1 MIRILHFSDYH
12 LGSDSYGKPN
22 PETGINQRIH
32 DFAARF
38 DELIGFALDNEVDVV
53 LFAGDAFKNAHPSP
67 TVQKMLAERVW
78 RLAKAGVQ
86 VFLLAG
92 NHDLPRMIANVT
104 AFSVYPALEVDN
116 VVVAERAGVYTVE
129 TAKGERLQ
137 IAAMPHFWRSALL
150 SQIDRPLTPTQIDDE
165 INALVAS
172 KVNDLASQINPN
184 VPVVM
189 TAHLHVDKANVSTA
203 QELYGV
209 SDFQIPLSSLAHR
222 AFPYVALG
230 HIHKPQTLSD
240 DWKGGTYAAYSG
252 SLERVDFG
260 EEKEQKGFYIVD
272 MENGR
277 LVREPHFEHECLNT
291 RRFVTVP
298 ATPSTDAPTDSV
310 LGAIAGHDITDAIV
324 RVRVTAPRELY
335 ATIDQEAVRRALA
348 PAYDARVQPIYEQ
361 EQVTLRD
368 PRFHGQLSE
377 AQALEEY
384 VRSESSFSADADD
397 ILRLG
402 RELINDVLSAAG
414 P

>member
-32 DFAARF
+32 DFAARL
-38 DELIGFALDNEVDVV
+38 DQLIDFALANEVDVV
-53 LFAGDAFKNAHPSP
+53 LFAGDAFKNAHPTP
-67 TVQKMLAERVW
+67 TVQKLLAERIW
-78 RLAKAGVQ
+78 RLAKGGVR

-116 VVVAERAGVYTVE
+116 VTVAERAGVYTLE

-150 SQIDRPLTPTQIDDE
+150 AQVARPLSPTQIDDE
-165 INALVAS
+165 INALVAA
-172 KVNDLASQINPN
+172 KVNALAEQINPS

-230 HIHKPQTLSD
+230 HIHKPQVLSD
-240 DWKGGTYAAYSG
+240 DWKGGTFAAYSG

-260 EEKEQKGFYIVD
+260 EEHERKGFYVVD
-272 MENGR
+272 LEGGK
-277 LVREPHFEHECLNT
+277 LVAEPHFET
-291 RRFVTVP
+291 VDARSFVTVS
-298 ATPSTDAPTDSV
+298 ATPSTDAPTESV
-310 LGAIAGHDITDAIV
+310 LDAIAKLDIADAIV
-324 RVRVTAPRELY
+324 RVRIAAPRDLY
-335 ATIDQEAVRRALA
+335 AAVDLDAVRNALA
-348 PAYDARVQPIYEQ
+348 PAYDARIQPVYEQ
-361 EQVTLRD
+361 EEVSLRD
-368 PRFHGQLSE
+368 PRFQGHLSE

-384 VRSESSFSADADD
+384 VRSEASFAADAEEL
-397 ILRLG
+397 LRLG
-402 RELINDVLSAAG
+402 RDLINDVLSEAG
-414 P
+414 S

>member
-32 DFAARF
+32 DFAARL
-38 DELIGFALDNEVDVV
+38 DQLIDFALANEVDVV
-53 LFAGDAFKNAHPSP
+53 LFAGDAFKNAHPTP
-67 TVQKMLAERVW
+67 TVQKLLAERIW
-78 RLAKAGVQ
+78 RLAKGGVR

-92 NHDLPRMIANVT
+92 NHDLPRMVANVT

-116 VVVAERAGVYTVE
+116 VTVAERAGVYTVD

-150 SQIDRPLTPTQIDDE
+150 AQVARPLSPSQIDDE
-165 INALVAS
+165 INALVAA
-172 KVNDLASQINPN
+172 KVNALAEQINPT

-209 SDFQIPLSSLAHR
+209 SDFQIPLSSLAHP

-230 HIHKPQTLSD
+230 HIHKPQVLSD
-240 DWKGGTYAAYSG
+240 DWKGGTFAAYSG

-260 EEKEQKGFYIVD
+260 EEHERKGFYVAD
-272 MENGR
+272 LEGGK
-277 LVREPHFEHECLNT
+277 LVSEPHFET
-291 RRFVTVP
+291 VDARSFVTVK
-298 ATPSTDAPTDSV
+298 ATPSTDAPTQSV
-310 LGAIAGHDITDAIV
+310 LAAIAEHDIADAIV
-324 RVRVTAPRELY
+324 RVRISAPRDLY
-335 ATIDQEAVRRALA
+335 EAVDLDAVRAALA
-348 PAYDARVQPIYEQ
+348 PAYDARIQPVYEQ
-361 EQVTLRD
+361 EEVALRD
-368 PRFHGQLSE
+368 PRFQGHLSE

-384 VRSESSFSADADD
+384 VRSEKGLAADADEL
-397 ILRLG
+397 LRLG
-402 RELINDVLSAAG
+402 RDLINDVVSS
-414 P
+414 

>member
-32 DFAARF
+32 DFADRF
-38 DELIGFALDNEVDVV
+38 DELIDFALGNEVDVV
-53 LFAGDAFKNAHPSP
+53 LFAGDAFKNAHPTP

-116 VVVAERAGVYTVE
+116 VVVAERAGVYTVD
-129 TAKGERLQ
+129 TTKGERLQ

-150 SQIDRPLTPTQIDDE
+150 AQIERPLSPTQIDDE
-165 INALVAS
+165 INALVAA
-172 KVNDLASQINPN
+172 KVNALAEEINPS

-240 DWKGGTYAAYSG
+240 DWRNGTYAAYSG

-272 MENGR
+272 LENGR
-277 LVREPHFEHECLNT
+277 LAREPHFEHESLNT
-291 RRFVTVP
+291 RRFVTVN
-298 ATPSTDAPTDSV
+298 ATPSTDGTTESV
-310 LGAIAGHDITDAIV
+310 LAEIAKSDIADAIV
-324 RVRVTAPRELY
+324 RVRVTAPRDLY
-335 ATIDQEAVRRALA
+335 GTIDQEAVRRALA

-361 EQVTLRD
+361 EQVSLRD
-368 PRFHGQLSE
+368 PRFQGHLTE

-384 VRSESSFSADADD
+384 VRSESSFAADADEL
-397 ILRLG
+397 LRLG
-402 RELINDVLSAAG
+402 RELINDVVSGAG

>member
-32 DFAARF
+32 DFASRL
-38 DELIGFALDNEVDVV
+38 DELIDFALANEVDVV
-53 LFAGDAFKNAHPSP
+53 LFAGDAFKNAHPTP
-67 TVQKMLAERVW
+67 TVQKLLAERIW
-78 RLAKAGVQ
+78 RLAKGGVR

-116 VVVAERAGVYTVE
+116 VTVAERAGVYGIE

-137 IAAMPHFWRSALL
+137 VAAMPHFWRSALL
-150 SQIDRPLTPTQIDDE
+150 AQIDRPLSPTQIDDE
-165 INALVAS
+165 INALVAR
-172 KVNDLASQINPN
+172 KVAALAEQINPT

-189 TAHLHVDKANVSTA
+189 TAHLHVDKANLSTA

-230 HIHKPQTLSD
+230 HIHKPQVLSD
-240 DWKGGTYAAYSG
+240 DWKSGTFAAYSG

-260 EEKEQKGFYIVD
+260 EESETKGFYIVD
-272 MENGR
+272 IENGR

-298 ATPSTDAPTDSV
+298 AAPSADAPTESI
-310 LGAIAGHDITDAIV
+310 LKAIADRDVADAIV
-324 RVRVTAPRELY
+324 RVRISAPRDLY
-335 ATIDQEAVRRALA
+335 AAIDLGAVRRALE
-348 PAYDARVQPIYEQ
+348 PSYDARIQPIYEQ
-361 EQVTLRD
+361 EHVAVRD
-368 PRFHGQLSE
+368 PRFQGHLSE

-384 VRSESSFSADADD
+384 VRSEAMPAADADEL
-397 ILRLG
+397 LRIG
-402 RELINDVLSAAG
+402 RDLINEVLSGGA

>member
-32 DFAARF
+32 DFADRF
-38 DELIGFALDNEVDVV
+38 DELIDFALGNEVDVV
-53 LFAGDAFKNAHPSP
+53 LFSGDAFKNAHPTP

-78 RLAKAGVQ
+78 RLAKAGIQ

-116 VVVAERAGVYTVE
+116 VTVAERAGVYTLD

-150 SQIDRPLTPTQIDDE
+150 AQIDRPLSPTQIDDE
-165 INALVAS
+165 INALVAA
-172 KVNDLASQINPN
+172 KVNHLAEQINPS

-209 SDFQIPLSSLAHR
+209 SDFQIPLSSLAHK

-240 DWKGGTYAAYSG
+240 DWRNGTYAAYSG

-260 EEKEQKGFYIVD
+260 EEKENKGFYIVD

-277 LVREPHFEHECLNT
+277 LVREPHFEHESLNT
-291 RRFVTVP
+291 RRFVTVN
-298 ATPSTDAPTDSV
+298 AIPSTDAPTEGV
-310 LGAIAGHDITDAIV
+310 VAEIAKNDITQAIV
-324 RVRVTAPRELY
+324 RVRVTAPRDLY
-335 ATIDQEAVRRALA
+335 ATIDQESVRRALA

-361 EQVTLRD
+361 EQVALRD
-368 PRFHGQLSE
+368 PRFQGQLSE

-384 VRSESSFSADADD
+384 VRSEFAPDADD
-397 ILRLG
+397 LLRLG
-402 RELINDVLSAAG
+402 RELINDVVSGAG